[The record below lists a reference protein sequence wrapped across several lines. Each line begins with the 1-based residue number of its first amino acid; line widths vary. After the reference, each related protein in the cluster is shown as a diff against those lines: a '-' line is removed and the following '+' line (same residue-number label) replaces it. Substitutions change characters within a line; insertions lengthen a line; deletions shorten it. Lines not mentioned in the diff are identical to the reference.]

1 MVKLFKNIS
10 PAFVVVTALFF
21 GWGFIAANND
31 PLLTAL
37 KAVFKLNWTEALLTQ
52 IVGLTANALVAL
64 PAAHLINRTGS
75 TNSILLALSTMI
87 LSCIMMQFDIFSGQY
102 ASILVSIFLMAI
114 GMSALQVASNPL
126 IAALGHE
133 DYSHFRLTLAQTFNS
148 LGVVIG
154 VHFGTK
160 LLLSDEILSIKKDP
174 ISGEVEQIID
184 GAQRQLA
191 LDAVSHGYML
201 IGLMIAFLAAL
212 IFIYRKQ
219 ISAASAKLES
229 SADQDV
235 MAALRSKWAIFGAV
249 AIGLYVGAEISIASV
264 MINFLGQKH
273 ILGLH
278 LEQAGQFLANFYW
291 GGALLGRLIG
301 TALLTR
307 MRAPVLL
314 LICAAAASVL
324 CLIVIFASGPIAAYS
339 ALFVGFFNSVM
350 FPTIFTITLR
360 RARVSEASVSGLLCL
375 AISGGAILTLLVG
388 RIADIADLSVSF
400 IVPML
405 AYIFIFIFA
414 NAAIRTM
421 TKASAKNY

>member
-1 MVKLFKNIS
+1 MVKLLKNIS

-21 GWGFIAANND
+21 GWGFISANND

-64 PAAHLINRTGS
+64 PTAHLINRTGS
-75 TNSILLALSTMI
+75 TNSILIALLAMLS
-87 LSCIMMQFDIFSGQY
+87 SCLMMQFDFFANEY
-102 ASILVSIFLMAI
+102 ALILVSIFMMAV

-154 VHFGTK
+154 VHFGTR
-160 LLLSDEILSIKKDP
+160 LLLSDDILSIKKDP
-174 ISGEVEQIID
+174 LTGEVQQIID

-191 LDAVSHGYML
+191 LDAVSHGYLL
-201 IGLMIAFLAAL
+201 IGIMIAFLALL
-212 IFIYRKQ
+212 IFAFKKK
-219 ISAASAKLES
+219 ISAAAASLENA
-229 SADQDV
+229 ADQDV

-249 AIGLYVGAEISIASV
+249 AIGLYVGAEVSIASV

-278 LEQAGQFLANFYW
+278 LEQAGTFLANFYW

-307 MRAPVLL
+307 VRAPMLL
-314 LICAAAASVL
+314 LICAASASLL
-324 CLIVIFASGPIAAYS
+324 CLVVIFTNGPIAAYS

-360 RARVSEASVSGLLCL
+360 RAKVSEASVSGLLCL

-388 RIADIADLSVSF
+388 RLADIANLSVSF
-400 IVPML
+400 LIPML
-405 AYIFIFIFA
+405 AYVFIFVFA
-414 NAAIRTM
+414 NAAIKTSVKPIR
-421 TKASAKNY
+421 

>member
-1 MVKLFKNIS
+1 MVKLLKNIS

-52 IVGLTANALVAL
+52 IVGLTVNALVAL

-75 TNSILLALSTMI
+75 ANAILLALFSMFA
-87 LSCIMMQFDIFSGQY
+87 SCVLMQFDLFSAQY
-102 ASILVSIFLMAI
+102 STILFTIFLMAI
-114 GMSALQVASNPL
+114 GMSALQVAANPL

-160 LLLSDEILSIKKDP
+160 LLLTDQILSLKKDP
-174 ISGEVEQIID
+174 ISGEVLQIID
-184 GAQRQLA
+184 DGKRQMA
-191 LDAVSHGYML
+191 IDAVSRGYFIIGIL
-201 IGLMIAFLAAL
+201 IALMAAL
-212 IFIYRKQ
+212 IFAYRKQ
-219 ISAASAKLES
+219 ISSASMKLEG
-229 SADQDV
+229 AENQDV
-235 MAALRSKWAIFGAV
+235 MAALRSKWAIFGAI
-249 AIGLYVGAEISIASV
+249 AIGLYVGAEVSIASI

-278 LEQAGQFLANFYW
+278 LEKAGQFLANFYW

-307 MRAPVLL
+307 MRAPFLL
-314 LICAAAASVL
+314 LFCAASASIL
-324 CLIVIFASGPIAAYS
+324 CLIVIFTNGPIAAYS
-339 ALFVGFFNSVM
+339 ALLVGFFNSVM

-360 RARVSEASVSGLLCL
+360 RAKVSEASVSGLLCL
-375 AISGGAILTLLVG
+375 AISGGAILTLSVG
-388 RIADIADLSVSF
+388 RLADITNLSVSF
-400 IVPML
+400 LIPML
-405 AYIFIFIFA
+405 AYIFIFVFA
-414 NAAIRTM
+414 NAAIKTPP
-421 TKASAKNY
+421 SAIKK